1 MRRLDHKVTLVT
13 GAAGGIGRAIAER
26 FHAEGAV
33 VVLTDIED
41 VAGEAASRAFTDRA
55 QYVRLDVREEQDW
68 RNAFGL
74 LRNLYGRLDVLVNN
88 AGISGWLQTKG
99 PHDPENLDL
108 ESWHEV
114 HATNLDGVALGC
126 KYAIQLM
133 KLHRSGSI
141 VNISS
146 RSGMV
151 GVPGATA
158 YASSKAAVRNHTK
171 SVALYCAQQGYGIRC
186 NSIHPGAILTPM
198 WDHLLGVG
206 ENRDG
211 NIAALGRNVPLGH
224 MGTPLDV
231 AHAAVYLA
239 SDESAYVTG
248 SELHVDGGLLAG
260 TAASPSPRAEGK
272 RQEPSSG

>member
-1 MRRLDHKVTLVT
+1 MSRLSHKVTLVT
-13 GAAGGIGRAIAER
+13 GAASGIGRAIAER

-41 VAGEAASRAFTDRA
+41 IAGEAAARALGDRA
-55 QYVRLDVREEQDW
+55 QYLRLDVRQEDHW
-68 RNAFGL
+68 RAAFTAL
-74 LRNLYGRLDVLVNN
+74 KHQYNRLDVLVNN
-88 AGISGWLQTKG
+88 AGISGWPQTKG
-99 PHDPENLDL
+99 PHDPEHLDL
-108 ESWHEV
+108 ESWHQV

-133 KLHRSGSI
+133 KPHLSGSI

-146 RSGMV
+146 RSGVV
-151 GVPGATA
+151 GIPAVTA

-171 SVALYCAQQGYGIRC
+171 SVALYCAQQRYGIRC

-198 WDHLLGVG
+198 WDAILGTD
-206 ENRDG
+206 EHR
-211 NIAALGRNVPLGH
+211 AARIQAVAKEVPLGR
-224 MGTPLDV
+224 MGAPLDV

-248 SELHVDGGLLAG
+248 AELHIDGGLLAG
-260 TAASPSPRAEGK
+260 TTAAPPLREDA
-272 RQEPSSG
+272 